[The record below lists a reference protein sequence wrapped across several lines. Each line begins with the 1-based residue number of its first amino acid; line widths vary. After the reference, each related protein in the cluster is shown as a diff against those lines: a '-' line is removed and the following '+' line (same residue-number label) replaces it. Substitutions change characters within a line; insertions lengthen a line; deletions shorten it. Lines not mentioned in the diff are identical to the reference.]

1 MAHHW
6 RASDQLEP
14 TLRRGEWHLYDR
26 GYLVGTIQWGRA
38 RGRPILRGLAPD
50 GSPLGYAATLE
61 EACDAL
67 WEWYR
72 RVGRAPSAPH
82 TREHAGMMPCE
93 TGNHEDS

>member
-14 TLRRGEWHLYDR
+14 SLRPGEWRLYDR
-26 GYLVGTIQWGRA
+26 GYLVGVIQWGRA

-72 RVGRAPSAPH
+72 RVGRVPAAPRP
-82 TREHAGMMPCE
+82 RGHAAEDPCE
-93 TGNHEDS
+93 TGDHEDS